1 MLNSQKYNFAN
12 NTRKKVQSKYNH
24 TMSQILI
31 ENIKIYAYH
40 GCLKEENIIGSDYL
54 IDLKVDLDYSRAS
67 ETDDL
72 NYTVSYAEINKV
84 IHEEMAIVSC
94 LLEHVA
100 QRIINRVLNDFIKIE
115 KVKIKLSKV
124 NPPMGGDVEKVSV
137 IIKKSRT

>member
-1 MLNSQKYNFAN
+1 M
-12 NTRKKVQSKYNH
+12 SK
-24 TMSQILI
+24 ILI

-40 GCLKEENIIGSDYL
+40 GCLKEENVIGSDYL
-54 IDLKVDLDYSRAS
+54 IDLEIDLDFSKAS
-67 ETDDL
+67 ETDNL
-72 NYTVSYAEINKV
+72 NYTVNYAEINNA

-100 QRIINRVLNDFIKIE
+100 QRIVNRILHDFSQVE

-137 IIKKSRT
+137 ILKQKRK